1 MESIYKCEYCGFL
14 SPDKNKVMAH
24 EKECLEKVEDGI
36 IEVIDDFYDEL
47 KYYVETYSVAVVES
61 AMKRWVGEKVKDYDS
76 NAADV
81 VVDFSNFDSW
91 NEVEKSLQKALDNLK
106 TCECECECE
115 ECKKDDF
122 RSKVKSV
129 ISEDELQN
137 QRQVVKDFLDSIFD

>member
-24 EKECLEKVEDGI
+24 EKECLEEVEDGI

-47 KYYVETYSVAVVES
+47 EYYAETYSVAVIDS
-61 AMKRWVGEKVKDYDS
+61 AMKRWVKEKIENYD
-76 NAADV
+76 NHMVDV
-81 VVDFSNFDSW
+81 VFDCFNSDNW
-91 NEVEKSLQKALDNLK
+91 DEVEKSVQKALDNLK
-106 TCECECECE
+106 TCECECE

-137 QRQVVKDFLDSIFD
+137 QRQAVKDFLDSIFD